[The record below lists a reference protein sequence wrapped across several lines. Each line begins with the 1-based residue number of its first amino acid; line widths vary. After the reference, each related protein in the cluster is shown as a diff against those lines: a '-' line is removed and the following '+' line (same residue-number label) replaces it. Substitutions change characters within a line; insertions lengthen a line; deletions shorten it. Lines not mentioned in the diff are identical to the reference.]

1 MGLTSR
7 RKNIHGINRSL
18 VMHLRNRFPNNAV
31 GVVFDGYKYPD
42 KRPLIT
48 IQHIMTNVSK
58 LSKNREAM
66 QSLYRYQVG
75 LFDVNNAQLSL
86 NQERVQD
93 VLSFDKFPYYDTT
106 KEPAELAGFFR
117 CQVEAV
123 TPIYSDD
130 ITNES
135 EINRVY
141 FDVTINDIKRSC

>member
-1 MGLTSR
+1 MGLTNR

-18 VMHLRNRFPNNAV
+18 ILHLRNRFPIMKV
-31 GVVFDGYKYPD
+31 DLIFDGYKYSEQ
-42 KRPLIT
+42 RPLIT
-48 IQHIMTNVSK
+48 IQHLMTNVSE
-58 LSKNREAM
+58 LTKNREALYT
-66 QSLYRYQVG
+66 QYRYQVG